1 MAAHYQLGG
10 LLTGEGRLA
19 EALPHYEAV
28 ARLLPKDA
36 AAQVNAGA
44 LHFRLGNRA
53 AALPLLSRALA
64 LEPGHAAAAEVLRQ
78 MQENP

>member
-1 MAAHYQLGG
+1 
-10 LLTGEGRLA
+10 
-19 EALPHYEAV
+19 V

-53 AALPLLSRALA
+53 AALPLLGRALA